1 MRQVLLALS
10 LAGPLCATPLFAQGA
25 ASESSF
31 LQSLEAGRLALPIKA
46 FARDVEDRRIAQQL
60 SAYLDWYDL
69 MERQPAI
76 DVPAMTATIA
86 AGLRSGAYTS
96 LILGES
102 HGVDAEERASQQLVG
117 GALDSGVPVGAF
129 LREENLYPNTQ
140 ALEARHIPVLTYKNQ
155 FKPEDD
161 VKAGLKA
168 AGKGLLISYSGCA
181 HTADRIK
188 DFFLYTL
195 EEGKTWH
202 YEKGKHDMPTIEQ
215 SFLSH
220 RKKPLIVA
228 MSAEETIL
236 SKVQSLFLKGL
247 VGNGTDLDHL
257 KGDFDA
263 LLSAWGQ
270 QMTAYALR
278 TEPII
283 FARSPEQPN
292 LYAGL
297 TPSDRRAF
305 EIEAARKI
313 LGLPELAAWLGAD
326 KIKSVESLKAGSFT
340 PPSTREWHYDVIV
353 HSASKGDF
361 KRTIP
366 EEELRK

>member
-1 MRQVLLALS
+1 MRQILLALS
-10 LAGPLCATPLFAQGA
+10 LAGPLGATPLFAQGA
-25 ASESSF
+25 APESSF
-31 LQSLEAGRLALPIKA
+31 FQSLEAGRLALPIQA

-69 MERQPAI
+69 MERQPAV
-76 DVPAMTATIA
+76 DAAAMAATIA
-86 AGLRSGAYTS
+86 TGLKSGAYTA

-102 HGVDAEERASQQLVG
+102 HGVDAEEQASQRLVG
-117 GALDSGVPVGAF
+117 AALDSGVTIGAF

-140 ALEARHIPVLTYKNQ
+140 PLAARHIPVLTYKNQ

-181 HTADRIK
+181 HTADTIK

-202 YEKGKHDMPTIEQ
+202 YEKGKHDMPTIEE
-215 SFLSH
+215 SFLRH
-220 RKKPLIVA
+220 HKQPLIVA

-236 SKVQSLFLKGL
+236 DKVQSLFLKGL
-247 VGNGTDLDHL
+247 VGEGTDAERL

-263 LLSAWGQ
+263 LLAAWAR
-270 QMTAYALR
+270 QMAAYAPR
-278 TEPII
+278 TDPIV
-283 FARSPEQPN
+283 FARSPVQPN

-297 TPSDRRAF
+297 TPTERRAF
-305 EIEAARKI
+305 QIEAARKV
-313 LGLPELAAWLGAD
+313 LGLPKLTAWLGSD
-326 KIKSVESLKAGSFT
+326 TIKSVESLKAGSFT
-340 PPSTREWHYDVIV
+340 PPNNRETHYDVIV
-353 HSASKGDF
+353 HSVSQGDF
-361 KRTIP
+361 KRTIL
-366 EEELRK
+366 EEELKK